1 MKTQMTKKE
10 FIKKIEKA
18 RKSRKVKITAS
29 QQAES
34 LGLLQIMQ
42 QSDRNDVVSRDEII
56 KALE

>member
-29 QQAES
+29 
-34 LGLLQIMQ
+34 LVPFLIITVILLFP
-42 QSDRNDVVSRDEII
+42 
-56 KALE
+56 